1 MEFDS
6 EKFKAA
12 LEGRLKR
19 QYGKDISHANIHD
32 LYDAVAASTREF
44 ILENWMA
51 TRAEYEKKPVRQ
63 VYYLSAEFLMG
74 RALSNN
80 LINMQIKYAVKDVLK
95 NMNIDYNLVEDQEPD
110 AGLGNGG
117 LGRLAACFLDSLATL
132 DYPGH
137 GYGIRYE
144 YGMFEQHIED
154 GYQVEYPDNWLR
166 HRDPWETK
174 RSDLAV
180 TVRFGGN
187 IAYGKTPD
195 GQNRYY
201 IENAEEVTAT
211 PYDMPIVGF
220 GTNTVNT
227 LRL

>member
-6 EKFKAA
+6 EKFKSA

-32 LYDAVAASTREF
+32 LYDAVASSTREF

-80 LINMQIKYAVKDVLK
+80 LINLQIKDAVKEVLK

-110 AGLGNGG
+110 AGLGS
-117 LGRLAACFLDSLATL
+117 R
-132 DYPGH
+132 
-137 GYGIRYE
+137 
-144 YGMFEQHIED
+144 
-154 GYQVEYPDNWLR
+154 
-166 HRDPWETK
+166 
-174 RSDLAV
+174 
-180 TVRFGGN
+180 
-187 IAYGKTPD
+187 
-195 GQNRYY
+195 
-201 IENAEEVTAT
+201 
-211 PYDMPIVGF
+211 
-220 GTNTVNT
+220 
-227 LRL
+227 